1 MGHLLQI
8 ENQSSIIL
16 HFLADSAGIHA
27 VGTERAELIAILRA
41 STLHRLEESDLKMVA
56 ADLGVDLSNVS
67 DRFGAISII
76 EEAFK
81 QSHASSS
88 TVIGTDYSC
97 NTSPDV
103 EVSMESSN
111 NFAVGDRVFRRGEP
125 CQIIALDELS
135 GSCTV
140 CLEGSQR
147 VVDTLFTM
155 LVR

>member
-1 MGHLLQI
+1 MVSLAEHLLQI

-16 HFLADSAGIHA
+16 HFLADSAGINA
-27 VGTERAELIAILRA
+27 IGTERADLIATLRA
-41 STLHRLEESDLKMVA
+41 STLRRLEDSDLKMVA
-56 ADLGVDLSNVS
+56 ADLGIDLSNVS
-67 DRFGAISII
+67 DRSGAISII

-81 QSHASSS
+81 RSHAISYTGKVSN
-88 TVIGTDYSC
+88 YSC
-97 NTSPDV
+97 VKD
-103 EVSMESSN
+103 EKESSN
-111 NFAVGDRVFRRGEP
+111 RFAVGDRVFRRGEP

-147 VVDTLFTM
+147 TVDTLFTM